1 MGLSGIHLSS
11 ERRNGLSI
19 YRILE
24 QDQVVTI
31 SSLGGIFAKV
41 YVLVQSDCRQVSVMT
56 SLGKE
61 IFESRV
67 LGRGRHQI
75 VQDYHALYSGIEEV
89 VVLQVHRDSS
99 TKFYSWDVVEGLPSL
114 V

>member
-1 MGLSGIHLSS
+1 
-11 ERRNGLSI
+11 
-19 YRILE
+19 
-24 QDQVVTI
+24 VTI

-75 VQDYHALYSGIEEV
+75 IQDYHALYSGSKK
-89 VVLQVHRDSS
+89 SS
-99 TKFYSWDVVEGLPSL
+99 LSSSIGMPRRNSTRGTS
-114 V
+114 

>member
-1 MGLSGIHLSS
+1 MT
-11 ERRNGLSI
+11 
-19 YRILE
+19 
-24 QDQVVTI
+24 V

-41 YVLVQSDCRQVSVMT
+41 QVLVQSDCRQVSVMT

-75 VQDYHALYSGIEEV
+75 IQDYHALYSGIEEV
-89 VVLQVHRDSS
+89 VALQVHRDAS